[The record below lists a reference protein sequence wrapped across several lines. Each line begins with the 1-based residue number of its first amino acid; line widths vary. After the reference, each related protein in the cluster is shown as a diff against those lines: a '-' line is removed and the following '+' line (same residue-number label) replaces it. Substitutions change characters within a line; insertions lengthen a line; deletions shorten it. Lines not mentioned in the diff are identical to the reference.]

1 MKPTTLVL
9 SVLFLACVAY
19 GQEPINHAVVQ
30 PTVSQPMATQPGV
43 VPSDIPHLP
52 ALYQPFVFQP
62 MANIPHQAQQPLV
75 REVNVPESLR
85 PVNATVVQP
94 TPGDAPVCG
103 CARH

>member
-1 MKPTTLVL
+1 MKLTTLVL

-30 PTVSQPMATQPGV
+30 PTVYQPMATQPGV
-43 VPSDIPHLP
+43 VPPETPHLP

-62 MANIPHQAQQPLV
+62 MANLPHQAQQASV
-75 REVNVPESLR
+75 RQLNVPESLR
-85 PVNATVVQP
+85 PMNATAVQP
-94 TPGDAPVCG
+94 TPNDAPVCG